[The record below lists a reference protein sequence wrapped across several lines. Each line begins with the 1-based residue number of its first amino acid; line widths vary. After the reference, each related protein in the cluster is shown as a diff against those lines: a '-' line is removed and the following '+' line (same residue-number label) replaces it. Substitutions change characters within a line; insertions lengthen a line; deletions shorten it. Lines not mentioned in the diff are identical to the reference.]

1 MKKIYYKYFIRKL
14 KLYSLLLHHVNN
26 IQENEDGGSYSSS
39 YKVVAR
45 LEEKDE
51 RNETE
56 NYNYLNLSHFQSI
69 IEQLVFCV
77 SKLFPTYNPTNTN
90 NTDTDT
96 DIKTTNTC
104 TTSSKEV
111 GYLYNL
117 VNIYN
122 ALRIILVAPLL
133 LSHKTFTQ
141 LSINSMLFRN
151 EKTQDNK
158 YILATTRTATKT
170 TSITSNDDPNKSGN
184 SSSNMQSNQELESL
198 KKTFRLPLYDILMEM
213 SPPSTSISIQ
223 QIPISSPTLT
233 PSPLLDNKPL
243 PKLLRRRH
251 QEISLE
257 RDYGN
262 GDSDSDFFKQFDVI
276 IVSIIDFMAK
286 ISCFHAFLLSSIFM
300 CSLFILLLLLPFC
313 CLYLTK
319 CFKILLYTNLV
330 LCQRESDFQKTS
342 SHTDFY
348 QNNLQILQISSSL
361 TGDLRSSSKQNVH
374 WPLYNL
380 FLIST
385 YL

>member
-26 IQENEDGGSYSSS
+26 IQGNEDGGSYSSS
-39 YKVVAR
+39 YKVVAK

-51 RNETE
+51 RYETE

-77 SKLFPTYNPTNTN
+77 SKLFPPTYNPTNTN

-141 LSINSMLFRN
+141 LSINSMLFKY

-158 YILATTRTATKT
+158 YILATKT
-170 TSITSNDDPNKSGN
+170 TSITSNYDPNKSG
-184 SSSNMQSNQELESL
+184 SSSKNMEFNQELESL
-198 KKTFRLPLYDILMEM
+198 KKTTFRLPLYDILMEM
-213 SPPSTSISIQ
+213 SPPSTTISIQ

-251 QEISLE
+251 QVISLG
-257 RDYGN
+257 RDYG
-262 GDSDSDFFKQFDVI
+262 KQFDVI
-276 IVSIIDFMAK
+276 IVSIIDFMAN

-300 CSLFILLLLLPFC
+300 CSLFRLLLLPFC

-319 CFKILLYTNLV
+319 CFKIQLYTNLV

-342 SHTDFY
+342 PHTDFY
-348 QNNLQILQISSSL
+348 QNNLQILQISSL

-374 WPLYNL
+374 WQLYNL